1 MSLMQALI
9 SAMAASAGGGGGAVV
24 ALTNQDIGAF
34 DSGAASCSYSLQS
47 NGVIQQSTSVVG
59 VLPIGNW
66 ISPTSAAPGSYECRA
81 DLVSGTLSSGTTGS
95 WLALTSSR
103 AWSLTRLSPGSSS
116 AELTI
121 SIRLSG
127 VTLATCTV
135 NLQSDVA

>member
-1 MSLMQALI
+1 MSLLNAYFLTL
-9 SAMAASAGGGGGAVV
+9 SGAGGSGSAVV
-24 ALTNQDIGAF
+24 ALTDQTIGAF
-34 DSGAASCSYSLQS
+34 DSGASSCSYTLKS
-47 NGVIQQSTSVVG
+47 NSEIEQFTSIIG
-59 VLPIGNW
+59 FLPIGNW
-66 ISPTSAAPGSYECRA
+66 VSPTSAAPGSYECRA

-95 WLALTSSR
+95 WLALTSDR
-103 AWSLTRLSPGSSS
+103 TWNLTRLSPGSSS